1 MTDPLAIDPKPLTDA
16 ADNAALT
23 NSNTPPAGSPA
34 VVRTAAQQRE
44 ADFLASDAK
53 WGAFIAANGGGV
65 PPTTA
70 QAVEVISKGAVS
82 LAPPPDLRPEAP
94 TLQVIGDYN
103 RMGLAN
109 LGLFAGYPAAQVQK
123 WAGSEPEWWYGLND
137 YTTRTQAIMDTF
149 NVSTTQHVAGGVI
162 ASILSSGA
170 APAAAAITATRLGA
184 TALTTVKVSAMMAGA
199 SQAAAA
205 GQSAYNFRSQR
216 GEQMTP
222 ADSAWAALTGVVTSA
237 SGIWSGATGLASVAA
252 KPGMAPVIR
261 SAAIGGGEEGVV
273 DTIESGGIRDQ
284 EFDITQAAIAVG
296 VGSSIDL
303 AFNAHNIFESAVR
316 PAIDRAGKAAMAV
329 QNAQNLAQM
338 AGNLQGMTDES
349 RSVLLNALPKRP
361 DGTDQV
367 MYFTQDDWNTK
378 WGAGTGGDPQAEMQ
392 RFQGATSVEGMIAI
406 PLRELLARYVNTP
419 HYAELAEFARIT
431 PDAPN
436 NGEAASVMSES
447 QKIVDEAVANA
458 TGPKLADG
466 LTNDDSDQIIADVR
480 EMGKS
485 ADLKGQVGS
494 AVGNQA
500 VITAYQFR
508 ALAESINADLG
519 QRITPKQLWDMYAP
533 KVARGSSEK
542 RGGYD
547 TDTRTITLG
556 RGFRAG
562 ERADASTVVHEFS
575 HHYFDVL
582 SLISKDEK
590 FAGIS
595 PELTIQNTELATWLK
610 QNAAQVASGYKKR
623 ATKGGENLTA
633 KAIQDNASRLHAL
646 HDDDYH
652 AWAAMH
658 EYIARGWEAYIQEGK
673 APTKGLEKVFA
684 KFSEW
689 ISKVYGFI
697 RGGTWSSNPAML
709 DVTLTPEIRT
719 FFDSTLEANKAL
731 TRRSGVDSAD
741 FHAMLNEAR
750 KEFPIPDHRYQQIM
764 TDTSDA
770 RAEAVAKIRSRLQSE
785 KSVQITKDIA
795 TGLELAE
802 AEYNALTPQE
812 KESEDLD
819 SWLARVH
826 PELEDMS
833 LSRESEMD
841 DYAERE
847 IQNYATEIIASE
859 RAIIAA
865 AYTSEMQKA
874 DENREKFASLRD
886 KISTQRKDAT
896 ARLDLFREEASK
908 RIRDAKDTGQLKL
921 MFERDKQRAEKQ
933 EQRANARGFRDWL
946 NAQDEKAISDL
957 AEDRFTA
964 PGARITEAS
973 AINKADAAQRRVID
987 AAAKG
992 DWERAAEQAIEHL
1005 IWRDA
1010 AEIAQDVAST
1020 TRDTKQEAK
1029 IQGIKERAAARLADV
1044 VADSKARLDLFK
1056 EDIRSKA
1063 NARKAD
1069 VSAMLELIKQETKA
1083 SDAIADTAAVRLAIM
1098 KDAPDAGQFDTAAK
1112 DATNEAIAAAA
1123 RGDFDAAVDA
1133 AINAAISRTASKM
1146 LDANKY
1152 AELNQRFK
1160 DMKEAIREADAVAKV
1175 QAKMHSVTKLEADK
1189 MAAREAF
1196 VAEGVPLMNI
1206 RPGTLNGVAMRLH
1219 RDSIDAFRKKEYD
1232 KALEMTYGIQ
1242 RVAARQAAERAVAKR
1257 ADTARK
1263 TIDRFRRPQ
1272 IHEELRTGASIA
1284 AIGGGRVAFFQTT
1297 DEAIGYL
1304 QRNPDAT
1311 LTDAVSLVDGVIASF
1326 DAANK
1331 PGPNNAPSDIQRGH
1345 IRALELY
1352 AEQLELIY
1360 QGVIKANELYK
1371 NVMGLEMR
1379 AQARGLNESTKAHAP
1394 NAPIDQ
1400 SMVGKVWYG
1409 WVAASVSKMGEY
1421 AIQLDGGHSGNWN
1434 DLADKVRLADGKS
1447 RQLFDAETAKV
1458 LEVGKRTGMIDYVAG
1473 VKNRANIAT
1482 PAAHGVSLSRIER
1495 AMLAAHWGSE
1505 TGRERM
1511 ISSLMVKHAI
1521 DRAKAEQVAASVL
1534 NNLDEGHVEFIN
1546 ALWAQNESLKP
1557 AVEDTYRSIGEAPP
1571 RWIAAAPFQVN
1582 GGTITLRGGYVTVK
1596 YDNEVPRTSEDMWK
1610 DLVGQDN
1617 YVKRSLQPS
1626 EDFTK
1631 NRVAADPKR
1640 AVRLDLDVH
1649 FEHLR
1654 EVADVIAKKPLAM
1667 QVNRLFHESRGVF
1680 ETVAE
1685 TYGPHYMIG
1694 AQGAFRNAITGPP
1707 PPTTTGD
1714 RWLAHIRANTSVATL
1729 GVNLA
1734 TIAKQPLGLLSSF
1747 SHPAI
1752 KSLDL
1757 VGAIGRFT
1765 THPREMYRFM
1775 KDKSK
1780 IGDMFT
1786 IGTQH
1791 AQDIQQSATGTPLVE
1806 GIKRWS
1812 MTPISFTQ
1820 MAATVP
1826 TWHAA
1831 YTKGMRD
1838 FQNEAKAILFADRVV
1853 RESQGSGETT
1863 EMTALHQDQK
1873 TRLLTTFGGFL
1884 ITQFNRGNTAL
1895 LNARKDPAQW
1905 RHVGSVILLNLFMG
1919 AAANELVDAWLKDGE
1934 FGAEDKASAASW
1946 GYWTGKTLVDSTL
1959 ATHPASRWIW
1969 DSVQRR

>member
-1 MTDPLAIDPKPLTDA
+1 
-16 ADNAALT
+16 
-23 NSNTPPAGSPA
+23 
-34 VVRTAAQQRE
+34 
-44 ADFLASDAK
+44 
-53 WGAFIAANGGGV
+53 
-65 PPTTA
+65 
-70 QAVEVISKGAVS
+70 
-82 LAPPPDLRPEAP
+82 
-94 TLQVIGDYN
+94 
-103 RMGLAN
+103 
-109 LGLFAGYPAAQVQK
+109 
-123 WAGSEPEWWYGLND
+123 
-137 YTTRTQAIMDTF
+137 
-149 NVSTTQHVAGGVI
+149 
-162 ASILSSGA
+162 
-170 APAAAAITATRLGA
+170 
-184 TALTTVKVSAMMAGA
+184 
-199 SQAAAA
+199 
-205 GQSAYNFRSQR
+205 
-216 GEQMTP
+216 
-222 ADSAWAALTGVVTSA
+222 
-237 SGIWSGATGLASVAA
+237 
-252 KPGMAPVIR
+252 
-261 SAAIGGGEEGVV
+261 
-273 DTIESGGIRDQ
+273 
-284 EFDITQAAIAVG
+284 
-296 VGSSIDL
+296 
-303 AFNAHNIFESAVR
+303 
-316 PAIDRAGKAAMAV
+316 
-329 QNAQNLAQM
+329 
-338 AGNLQGMTDES
+338 
-349 RSVLLNALPKRP
+349 
-361 DGTDQV
+361 
-367 MYFTQDDWNTK
+367 
-378 WGAGTGGDPQAEMQ
+378 
-392 RFQGATSVEGMIAI
+392 
-406 PLRELLARYVNTP
+406 
-419 HYAELAEFARIT
+419 
-431 PDAPN
+431 
-436 NGEAASVMSES
+436 
-447 QKIVDEAVANA
+447 
-458 TGPKLADG
+458 
-466 LTNDDSDQIIADVR
+466 
-480 EMGKS
+480 
-485 ADLKGQVGS
+485 
-494 AVGNQA
+494 
-500 VITAYQFR
+500 
-508 ALAESINADLG
+508 
-519 QRITPKQLWDMYAP
+519 
-533 KVARGSSEK
+533 
-542 RGGYD
+542 
-547 TDTRTITLG
+547 
-556 RGFRAG
+556 
-562 ERADASTVVHEFS
+562 
-575 HHYFDVL
+575 
-582 SLISKDEK
+582 
-590 FAGIS
+590 
-595 PELTIQNTELATWLK
+595 
-610 QNAAQVASGYKKR
+610 
-623 ATKGGENLTA
+623 
-633 KAIQDNASRLHAL
+633 
-646 HDDDYH
+646 
-652 AWAAMH
+652 
-658 EYIARGWEAYIQEGK
+658 
-673 APTKGLEKVFA
+673 
-684 KFSEW
+684 
-689 ISKVYGFI
+689 
-697 RGGTWSSNPAML
+697 
-709 DVTLTPEIRT
+709 
-719 FFDSTLEANKAL
+719 
-731 TRRSGVDSAD
+731 
-741 FHAMLNEAR
+741 MLNEAR
-750 KEFPIPDHRYQQIM
+750 KEFPIPDHRYQQLIN
-764 TDTSDA
+764 DTSDA
-770 RAEAVAKIRSRLQSE
+770 RAEAVAKIRSRLQAE

-795 TGLELAE
+795 AGLELAE

-833 LSRESEMD
+833 LSRESDME

-865 AYTSEMQKA
+865 AYTSEM
-874 DENREKFASLRD
+874 
-886 KISTQRKDAT
+886 
-896 ARLDLFREEASK
+896 
-908 RIRDAKDTGQLKL
+908 
-921 MFERDKQRAEKQ
+921 
-933 EQRANARGFRDWL
+933 
-946 NAQDEKAISDL
+946 
-957 AEDRFTA
+957 
-964 PGARITEAS
+964 
-973 AINKADAAQRRVID
+973 
-987 AAAKG
+987 
-992 DWERAAEQAIEHL
+992 
-1005 IWRDA
+1005 
-1010 AEIAQDVAST
+1010 
-1020 TRDTKQEAK
+1020 
-1029 IQGIKERAAARLADV
+1029 
-1044 VADSKARLDLFK
+1044 
-1056 EDIRSKA
+1056 
-1063 NARKAD
+1063 RKAD
-1069 VSAMLELIKQETKA
+1069 NRAVKFQQRMDEMKAKLADAKKQGSEKLKATIAENKDKLRNKEKRSQADQQAMRDLIRESMA

-1175 QAKMHSVTKLEADK
+1175 QAKMHNVTKLEADK

-1360 QGVIKANELYK
+1360 QGVIKANDLYK
-1371 NVMGLEMR
+1371 NVMGQEMR
-1379 AQARGLNESTKAHAP
+1379 AQARGLNESTVAHAP

-1400 SMVGKVWYG
+1400 GMVGKVWYG

-1434 DLADKVRLADGKS
+1434 DLADKVRLADAKS

-1482 PAAHGVSLSRIER
+1482 PSAHGVSLSRIER
-1495 AMLAAHWGSE
+1495 ALLAAHWGSE

-1511 ISSLMVKHAI
+1511 ISSLMVKHTL

-1534 NNLDEGHVEFIN
+1534 NNLDEGHVEFVN

-1571 RWIAAAPFQVN
+1571 RWIAAAPFQVEVARLRIETN
-1582 GGTITLRGGYVTVK
+1582 GEVFLGKKSTTTLRGGYVTVK

-1640 AVRLDLDVH
+1640 VVRLDLDVH

-1680 ETVAE
+1680 ETIAE
-1685 TYGPHYMIG
+1685 TYGPHYMVG

-1757 VGAIGRFT
+1757 VGAIGRFS

-1806 GIKRWS
+1806 GVKRWS
-1812 MTPISFTQ
+1812 MVPISFTQ

-1838 FQNEAKAILFADRVV
+1838 FQNEEKAILFADRVV

-1905 RHVGSVILLNLFMG
+1905 RHVGSFILLNLFMG

-1969 DSVQRR
+1969 DSVQRRELTSPAGLRPVDSAVKMVAGAYNVATNPDAQQTWYDVGAHAARAMGGVVGLPWGVPARILSADDWQDAVFGKPPPK